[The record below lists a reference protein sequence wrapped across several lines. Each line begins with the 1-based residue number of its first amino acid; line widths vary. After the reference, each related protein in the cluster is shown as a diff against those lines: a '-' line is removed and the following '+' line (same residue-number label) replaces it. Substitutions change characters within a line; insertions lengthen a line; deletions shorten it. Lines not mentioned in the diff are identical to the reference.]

1 MLKFESNVENKN
13 LDDKGKNTLAL
24 FPRIERS
31 YSPSP
36 MSRSPNLRVSRS
48 QKLLFPSIKSSKC
61 SSGRNSRLSKGNDIK
76 ISTSRCGIVYGYA
89 ADSHSGLAHYRKFD
103 SMSMIKSLPCP
114 KTISESIWPKSSFF
128 AIYDG
133 HGGKACSNFL
143 KEQLHNY
150 ILQDQDFPY
159 KAKQAIINSFKSAD
173 DKFLRESEEN
183 GEMSGSCALVV
194 MFIGTKCIIANTGD
208 SRCVLSCMKGTKV
221 KLITAIHKPSE
232 HEEHVRII
240 NNGGT
245 LSHDYIMSKT
255 GEPVIHGQARV
266 NPGKLLVSR
275 AFGDLDA
282 KCPRIGGN
290 PKVVIVEPDI
300 KSFKVTQDFD
310 FLLLGT
316 DSFFEFI
323 SNREAVDLVW
333 ASINEL
339 KGEDFGAQLNGAM
352 EDLMNDLNRRRQKK
366 NASAMIIA
374 FRNIRES
381 CGEEDN

>member
-1 MLKFESNVENKN
+1 MLKFESNLENKN
-13 LDDKGKNTLAL
+13 LDPKGKTSLAL

-36 MSRSPNLRVSRS
+36 INRSPNIRVSSS
-48 QKLLFPSIKSSKC
+48 QKMLFPSIKNSRC
-61 SSGRNSRLSKGNDIK
+61 SSGRNSRLSKGDTMR
-76 ISTSRCGIVYGYA
+76 ISTSRCGIIYGYA
-89 ADSHSGLAHYRKFD
+89 ADSHSGLAHYRKSD
-103 SMSMIKSLPCP
+103 CMNTITNLPCP

-133 HGGKACSNFL
+133 HGGKACANFL
-143 KEQLHNY
+143 KEQLHNF

-159 KAKQAIINSFKSAD
+159 KAKKAIINSFKRAD
-173 DKFLRESEEN
+173 DKFLTESEEN

-194 MFIGTKCIIANTGD
+194 MFIGNKCIIANTGD
-208 SRCVLSCMKGTKV
+208 SRCVISCMKGTKV
-221 KLITAIHKPSE
+221 KMVTSIHKPSE
-232 HEEHVRII
+232 NEEHARII

-245 LSHDYIMSKT
+245 LSHDYILTKT
-255 GEPVIHGQARV
+255 GEAVMHGPARV

-300 KSFKVTQDFD
+300 KSFKITQDFD

-323 SNREAVDLVW
+323 SNREAVDLIW
-333 ASINEL
+333 ASFNEL
-339 KGEDFGAQLNGAM
+339 KGEDFGVQLNGAM

-366 NASAMIIA
+366 NANCMIIA
-374 FRNIRES
+374 FKNLREN
-381 CGEEDN
+381 CDEVDN